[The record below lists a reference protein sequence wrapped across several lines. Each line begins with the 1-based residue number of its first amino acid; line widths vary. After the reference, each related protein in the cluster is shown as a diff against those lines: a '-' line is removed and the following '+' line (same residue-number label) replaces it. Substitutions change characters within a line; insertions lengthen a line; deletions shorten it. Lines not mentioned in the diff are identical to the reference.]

1 MVKKV
6 RVSMVSMNPIIN
18 NMNRDQL
25 YRRITMIQ
33 ELFES
38 GQYGEG
44 MRELE
49 LLRQEIH
56 GINTRKY

>member
-1 MVKKV
+1 MELIKD
-6 RVSMVSMNPIIN
+6 MNK
-18 NMNRDQL
+18 DQL
-25 YRRITMIQ
+25 YRRITLIQ

-38 GQYGEG
+38 GQFGEG

-56 GINTRKY
+56 GINTRKW

>member
-1 MVKKV
+1 M
-6 RVSMVSMNPIIN
+6 
-18 NMNRDQL
+18 MNRDQL

-56 GINTRKY
+56 GINTRKW

>member
-1 MVKKV
+1 MELIKD
-6 RVSMVSMNPIIN
+6 MNK
-18 NMNRDQL
+18 DQL
-25 YRRITMIQ
+25 YRKITMIQ
-33 ELFES
+33 ELFEN
-38 GQYGEG
+38 GQFGEG

>member
-1 MVKKV
+1 ML
-6 RVSMVSMNPIIN
+6 
-18 NMNRDQL
+18 NRDQL
-25 YRRITMIQ
+25 YRKVVMIQ

-38 GQYGEG
+38 GQFGEG

-56 GINTRKY
+56 GINTRKW